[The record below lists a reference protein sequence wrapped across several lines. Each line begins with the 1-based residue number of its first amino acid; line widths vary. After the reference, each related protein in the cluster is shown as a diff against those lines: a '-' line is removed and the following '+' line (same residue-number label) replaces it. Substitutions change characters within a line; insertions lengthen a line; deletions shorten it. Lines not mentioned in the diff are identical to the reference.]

1 MKLETRCL
9 HGGQVPDPT
18 TGSRAVTIDRLNL
31 DQAFAKA

>member
-18 TGSRAVTIDRLNL
+18 TGSSAAPIYRLNV
-31 DQAFAKA
+31 DQALAKA